1 MLRCAFIVVAEG
13 AVPKTYSTVYKNEEC
28 HCIVAGV
35 SDVKMGRKYVK
46 KLVEN
51 DFAVINLCSEFS
63 DATSKAMQV
72 EAGEG
77 IKIRNARYSFD
88 EAIKLSRIDRFRSFG
103 LIIKLPGVEK
113 AQEQVIRCDAL
124 DTRVIF
130 VKDIRQA
137 RNAGRRMIQKRVQVV
152 ELSTWFDRL
161 RMDSVVDAMED
172 KVPVGTCGD
181 LNMRE
186 LED

>member
-1 MLRCAFIVVAEG
+1 MLRCAFIVIAEG
-13 AVPKTYSTVYKNEEC
+13 VMPKTYSAVYKNDDC

-35 SDVKMGRKYVK
+35 SNVQMGKKYVK
-46 KLVEN
+46 KLVDN
-51 DFAVINLCSEFS
+51 DFTVINLCSEFS
-63 DATSKAMQV
+63 DGTTRVLQA

-77 IKIRNARYSFD
+77 VKIRNAQYSFD
-88 EAIKLSRIDRFRSFG
+88 EVIKLSRIDRFRNFG

-113 AQEQVIRCDAL
+113 AQERVMRSDAL

-130 VKDIRQA
+130 VGNIRQA
-137 RNAGRRMIQKRVQVV
+137 RNAGRRLIQKRIEVA

-172 KVPVGTCGD
+172 RIPVGTCGD